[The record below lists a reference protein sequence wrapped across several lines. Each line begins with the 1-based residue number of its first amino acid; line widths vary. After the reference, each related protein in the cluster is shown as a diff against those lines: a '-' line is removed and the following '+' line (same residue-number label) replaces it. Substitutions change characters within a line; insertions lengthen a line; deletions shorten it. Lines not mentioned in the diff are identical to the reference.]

1 MYLILNNIETG
12 ALYAKRIT
20 EQVNRAEFQVS
31 YAHDK
36 FAAVEKLINIF
47 IENNFNHNLD
57 GVEEILIDALADNK
71 SSTIQAIRKTFSK
84 HGEMVKIMLEETQ
97 FSSLS
102 KFLISTKDKDL
113 ACTMTRRSE
122 MTIQEIYKESYHY

>member
-1 MYLILNNIETG
+1 MYLILNNIDTG

-20 EQVNRAEFQVS
+20 EQVNRADFQVS

-36 FAAVEKLINIF
+36 FAAVEKVINIF
-47 IENNFNHNLD
+47 IENHFNHNLD
-57 GVEEILIDALADNK
+57 GIEEILNDALTDNK
-71 SSTIQAIRKTFSK
+71 SFTIQAVRKSFSK

-102 KFLISTKDKDL
+102 KFLISSKDKDL

-122 MTIQEIYKESYHY
+122 MTIQDIYKESYYY

>member
-1 MYLILNNIETG
+1 MYLILNNIDTG

-47 IENNFNHNLD
+47 IENHFNHNLD
-57 GVEEILIDALADNK
+57 GIEEILNDALTDNK
-71 SSTIQAIRKTFSK
+71 SNTIKVLRKLFFA
-84 HGEMVKIMLEETQ
+84 HGELVKIMLEETQ
-97 FSSLS
+97 FCSLS
-102 KFLISTKDKDL
+102 KFLISSKDKDL

>member
-1 MYLILNNIETG
+1 MYLILNNIDTG

-36 FAAVEKLINIF
+36 FAAVEKLISIF

-57 GVEEILIDALADNK
+57 GIEEILNDALTDNK
-71 SSTIQAIRKTFSK
+71 SSTIQAVRKSFSK
-84 HGEMVKIMLEETQ
+84 YGEMVKIMLEETQ

-102 KFLISTKDKDL
+102 KFLISHTDKCL
-113 ACTMTRRSE
+113 AIE
-122 MTIQEIYKESYHY
+122 MTKRREKSLIDMLRESPAY